1 MYHVGNVTT
10 PSQFLIGDKDLRV
23 PPHQSYYYEAALKAR
38 GIETRLYNY
47 PGSGH
52 ALLPIEHT
60 YDALHNIS
68 TWMDKFLIAPFEQ
81 AEEKAHEEEEEKK
94 EA

>member
-1 MYHVGNVTT
+1 MVT

-23 PPHQSYYYEAALKAR
+23 PPHQAYFYEAALKQR

-52 ALLPIEHT
+52 ALLPVEHGM
-60 YDALHNIS
+60 DATFNIS
-68 TWMDKFLIAPFEQ
+68 HWMDKFLIAPFDPPYV
-81 AEEKAHEEEEEKK
+81 EEKAAAAEGVAAEENK
-94 EA
+94 EQ

>member
-1 MYHVGNVTT
+1 MVT

-23 PPHQSYYYEAALKAR
+23 PPHQAYFYEAALKQR

-52 ALLPIEHT
+52 ALLPVEHGM
-60 YDALHNIS
+60 DAEFNIS
-68 TWMDKFLIAPFEQ
+68 HWMDKFLIAPFEPPFVQ
-81 AEEKAHEEEEEKK
+81 EEASSEAAAPEEEKK
-94 EA
+94 EQ